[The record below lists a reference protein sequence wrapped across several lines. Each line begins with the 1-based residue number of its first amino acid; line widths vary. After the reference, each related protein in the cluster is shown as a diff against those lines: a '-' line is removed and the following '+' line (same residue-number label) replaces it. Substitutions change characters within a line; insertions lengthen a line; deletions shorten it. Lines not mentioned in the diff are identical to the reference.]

1 MRLRE
6 RDKRE
11 VIVFLPEGMD
21 DDVYL
26 WGECY
31 EIRAAVYPNR
41 RELDAKVYG
50 DRIVETQLMLYD
62 GDLLRLDVGMGVSL
76 DGDAPAWRIRSVERW
91 DHQTAVL
98 EEIPEGRR
106 FGGADD

>member
-6 RDKRE
+6 RDKRN
-11 VIVFLPEGMD
+11 VNVFRPEGED
-21 DDVYL
+21 EDVYR

-41 RELDAKVYG
+41 RSIDAKVYG
-50 DRIVETQLMLYD
+50 DRIRETQLMLYD
-62 GDLLRLDVGMGVSL
+62 GDLLRLDVGMGVSM
-76 DGDAPAWRIRSVERW
+76 DGDVPAWRIASVERW

-98 EEIPEGRR
+98 ERIPEGRR
-106 FGGADD
+106 GDAD